1 MNAQLKTIITDAD
14 LIAMVDEL
22 GGLKARISELQNRE
36 KQIKEMLSGC
46 GYQSVDGQQYRASIA
61 WTDGRI
67 SIDWRA
73 VAEHYNPSR
82 QLVTAHTSTGEAF
95 ATIKVTAR
103 KTS

>member
-1 MNAQLKTIITDAD
+1 MTAQLKTVITDAD

-22 GGLKARISELQNRE
+22 GGLKARIADLQIRE

-46 GYQSVDGQQYRASIA
+46 GYQSVEGQQYRASIA
-61 WTDGRI
+61 WSDGRI

-73 VAEHYNPSR
+73 IAEHFNPSR
-82 QLVTAHTSTGEAF
+82 QLVTAHSSTGEAF
-95 ATIKVTAR
+95 ATIKVSAR

>member
-1 MNAQLKTIITDAD
+1 MTAQLKTIITDAD

-22 GGLKARISELQNRE
+22 GGLKARISELQVRE
-36 KQIKEMLSGC
+36 KEIKEMLSGS
-46 GYQSVDGQQYRASIA
+46 GYSSLDGQQYRASIA

-73 VAEHYNPSR
+73 IAEHYNPSR
-82 QLVTAHTSTGEAF
+82 QLVTAHSSTGEPF
-95 ATIKVTAR
+95 ATIRVAAR

>member
-1 MNAQLKTIITDAD
+1 MTAQLKTIITDAD

-22 GGLKARISELQNRE
+22 GGLKARIADLQARE
-36 KQIKEMLSGC
+36 KQLKATLSGC
-46 GYQSVDGQQYRASIA
+46 GYEAIDGEQYRASIA

-73 VAEHYNPSR
+73 IAEHFNPSR

-95 ATIKVTAR
+95 ATIRVTAR

>member
-1 MNAQLKTIITDAD
+1 MNAQLKPVITDAD

-22 GGLKARISELQNRE
+22 GGLKARIADLQARE
-36 KQIKEMLSGC
+36 KELKTMLSGC
-46 GYQSVDGQQYRASIA
+46 GYQSVDGREYRASIA
-61 WTDGRI
+61 WSDGKI

-73 VAEHYNPSR
+73 VAEHFNPSR

-95 ATIKVTAR
+95 ATIKVSAR